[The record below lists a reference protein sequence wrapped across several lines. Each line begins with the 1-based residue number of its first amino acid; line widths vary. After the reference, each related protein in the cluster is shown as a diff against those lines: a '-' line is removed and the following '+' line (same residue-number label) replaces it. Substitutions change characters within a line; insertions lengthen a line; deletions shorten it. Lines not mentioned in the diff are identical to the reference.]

1 MSDKSYNQND
11 GASGPANPDVS
22 RENASGNQEQ
32 NGGEVYITKKE
43 FEALQRQLQSQTD
56 KAINNSVEARLR
68 KMKADLEQTLQA
80 NRAAGIEIPPEK
92 EAILRQQ
99 MIDRALFT
107 DEAPASPKGQA
118 QQGDALAWV
127 TEAADDIME
136 EYGVH
141 IPVRELQAISGDT
154 PASYLKQVR
163 EIAKRK
169 AAGRNEAPQSTT
181 PPDSRTFL
189 GSDIGGAPTPQKQ
202 DALRDAYLQ
211 EVSAYKASHPRATT
225 EQLFDIREKYLSKG
239 WNGVTTKPT

>member
-1 MSDKSYNQND
+1 MSDKSYDQND
-11 GASGPANPDVS
+11 GAPGSANPDVS
-22 RENASGNQEQ
+22 RDNVSGNQEQ
-32 NGGEVYITKKE
+32 NGSEVYITKKE

-80 NRAAGIEIPPEK
+80 NKAAGIEIPPEK
-92 EAILRQQ
+92 EAALRQQ
-99 MIDRALFT
+99 MLDRALFS

-118 QQGDALAWV
+118 QQGDALVWV

-141 IPVRELQAISGDT
+141 IPVRELQAINGDT

-163 EIAKRK
+163 ELAKRK
-169 AAGRNEAPQSTT
+169 AAGRSETPQPTT
-181 PPDSRTFL
+181 PPDSRTFFGSNL
-189 GSDIGGAPTPQKQ
+189 GGVPTPQTQ
-202 DALRDAYLQ
+202 DVLRDAYLQ
-211 EVSAYKASHPRATT
+211 EVTAYKTSHPRATT

-239 WNGVTTKPT
+239 WNGITTKPS